1 MRNPGSFVLQAGRQ
15 GRAVL
20 SLALLV
26 LALNAAVAGVS
37 AVVPPGAPDIVEPQ
51 PTQTPFTQASFT
63 QPAPA
68 HGYSVVGDSFSVP
81 LPAWTVIGLVM
92 IGAVVVAF
100 FLLRRPDEYV
110 PRSKRLRK

>member
-20 SLALLV
+20 SLALLI
-26 LALNAAVAGVS
+26 LALNTAVAGVS

-51 PTQTPFTQASFT
+51 PTQTPFTQ
-63 QPAPA
+63 PAPV

>member
-20 SLALLV
+20 SLYLLV

-51 PTQTPFTQASFT
+51 PTQTPFT

>member
-20 SLALLV
+20 SLALLI
-26 LALNAAVAGVS
+26 LALNTAVAGVS

-51 PTQTPFTQASFT
+51 PTQTPFT